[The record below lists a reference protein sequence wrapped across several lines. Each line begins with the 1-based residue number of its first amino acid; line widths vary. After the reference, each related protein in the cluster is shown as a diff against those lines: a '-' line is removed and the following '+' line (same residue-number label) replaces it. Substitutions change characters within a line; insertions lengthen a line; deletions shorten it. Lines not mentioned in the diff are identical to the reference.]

1 MTRHSFFARLLLG
14 NLLLI
19 ALLVGVGGVVAYQ
32 RINQTY
38 LAEKKAGQERLLEF
52 AQHYLEHVW
61 ATEAGRVEVIDRDCK
76 QLMGD
81 SPMRLTVIADDGR
94 VLGDSDPLADPLKM
108 RNHKTPDRPEVLEAL
123 AGRNGEGVRAS
134 ETLIT
139 EFRYLALPIRRDEK
153 VVGVV
158 RLAMPI
164 VTILQGEG
172 LIRSA
177 LVGAALAAAAAAGLL
192 ALLLSWLWYAPLRQ
206 IARAARTLASGDLT
220 GRASIAGFGELAQL
234 ASALNEMRDNIALRM
249 NQVAAQRQNLI
260 AVIENLQEGVIALDS
275 QGRIIL
281 MNRSAVDLL
290 AADAGSVTGQRLQAV
305 VRVAGIVDVYN
316 AVTQTALA
324 INRQLE
330 ADIRGKRCILDV
342 HASRLAEGSAENL
355 AALLVV
361 RDVTSVVRMTAVK
374 AEFVANASHELRTPL
389 ATIRAAV
396 DSLGGLE
403 PGDNEEFRCVTQI
416 LDRHTTRLQ
425 DITNDLLNLHLLE
438 SNQLRIRR
446 ESIALSDLSAWA
458 SETYAARAAA
468 KGIRLT
474 IECPDEAAQLRSDPS
489 LVQLILQNLLDN
501 SVKFTAAGEVLCRLE
516 IEPAAGRATFTVRD
530 TGCGIAP
537 DMQDR
542 VFERF
547 FQADASRS
555 GEPRIRGTGLGLA
568 IVKHACERLGATV
581 KLQSE
586 LGKGTTVTVGVPQL
600 AE

>member
-14 NLLLI
+14 DLLLI

-38 LAEKKAGQERLLEF
+38 LTEKKAGQERLLEF
-52 AQHYLEHVW
+52 AQHYLEQLW
-61 ATEAGRVEVIDRDCK
+61 AVEAGRVDVIDRDCK
-76 QLMGD
+76 RLMVG

-94 VLGDSDPLADPLKM
+94 VLGDSDPLADPRKM
-108 RNHKTPDRPEVLEAL
+108 HNHKTPDRPEVLDAL
-123 AGRNGEGVRAS
+123 AGRPGEEIRAS
-134 ETLIT
+134 ETLST
-139 EFRYLALPIRRDEK
+139 EFRYLALPIHHEGK
-153 VVGVV
+153 IVGVV

-164 VTILQGEG
+164 VAILQGEG

-177 LVGAALAAAAAAGLL
+177 LVAAAVAAAAAAGML

-206 IARAARTLASGDLT
+206 IARTARTLASGDLT
-220 GRASIAGFGELAQL
+220 GRASIAGSGELAQL
-234 ASALNEMRDNIALRM
+234 ASALNEMRDHIALRM
-249 NQVAAQRQNLI
+249 DQVAAQRQNLV

-281 MNRSAVDLL
+281 MNRSAIELL
-290 AADAGSVTGQRLQAV
+290 AANAESVAGQRLQAV

-316 AVTQTALA
+316 AVIQAA
-324 INRQLE
+324 GPISRQLD
-330 ADIRGKRCILDV
+330 ADIRGKRCILEV

-361 RDVTSVVRMTAVK
+361 RDVTGVMRMAAVK

-396 DSLGGLE
+396 DSLTALE
-403 PGDNEEFRCVTQI
+403 PGATEEFRRITQI

-425 DITNDLLNLHLLE
+425 EMTNDLLNLHLLE
-438 SNQLRIRR
+438 SNQLRVRR
-446 ESIALSDLSAWA
+446 EPISLGDLAAWV
-458 SETYAARAAA
+458 SETFAARAAG
-468 KGIRLT
+468 KGIRLAV
-474 IECPDEAAQLRSDPS
+474 ECPDARAQLRSDPS

-501 SVKFTAAGEVLCRLE
+501 AVKFTAAGEVLCRLE
-516 IEPAAGRATFTVRD
+516 IAPAAGGALFTVRD

-537 DMQDR
+537 DMQGR

-568 IVKHACERLGATV
+568 IVKHACERLAATV
-581 KLQSE
+581 KLQGE
-586 LGKGTTVTVGVPQL
+586 LGKGTTVTVAVPQL